1 MNAMSRKRG
10 PAKKSEIL
18 DTAVKLAS
26 RDGLQ
31 GLTIGLL
38 AKAVGMSKSGLFAHF
53 NSKVNLKQRVVE
65 RVAGDFT
72 EKVLKPAFKESRG
85 EPRVRGIVENWIRY
99 LNDPQFLP
107 YGDVLIAVS
116 LEVDEQPGALR
127 DLVKAVQRDLAKNL
141 EKAARIAV
149 EEGHFRADLDT
160 EEFAW
165 SLLSFVLGYHHFRR
179 ILDDPKAE
187 DRLRRS
193 FEGLVRY
200 SKPPGGR
207 SPPGSEPRA
216 EA

>member
-1 MNAMSRKRG
+1 MSKKRG
-10 PAKKSEIL
+10 PAKKTEIL
-18 DTAVKLAS
+18 DTAVRLAS

-53 NSKVNLKQRVVE
+53 NSKVNLKQMVVE

-72 EKVLKPAFKESRG
+72 EKVLRPAFKEARG

-99 LNDPQFLP
+99 LNEPEFLP

-127 DLVKAVQRDLAKNL
+127 DLVKTVQRDLASNL
-141 EKAARIAV
+141 ERAARIAV

-200 SKPPGGR
+200 SKPTGGR
-207 SPPGSEPRA
+207 LLPGSEPRA